1 MKVFVEEA
9 EAEVE
14 QQSEASAEGTRQQP
28 TQKSGESTIR
38 GEWI

>member
-1 MKVFVEEA
+1 MVVVEEA
-9 EAEVE
+9 ETEAE

-38 GEWI
+38 GEWV